1 MLIPPSQSLRGS
13 FTVILKP
20 VQENVK
26 RITGCHT
33 YFFLSLPKI
42 TADRNMIAQNCCR
55 KIKQEVKGNMEEKN
69 VSENN
74 AAENNAAETVTDTIN
89 TAAQG
94 GFEVRT
100 DLALE
105 QKESFEGDG
114 GEISGVKLKEWH
126 HQKSQVKLTEVKILN
141 EQGAKAMGKPKGTYL
156 TLEADRLSKAD
167 DEYHSEISEE
177 LARQIRK
184 LMGEMIGWK
193 EEDLP
198 SVLVVGL
205 GNRSV
210 TPDSLGPRVL
220 GNLQVTRHLDG
231 QYGDTF
237 LKDRSLPAISGIA
250 PGVMAQTGMETAEI
264 LKGIIGQTHPDLIIA
279 IDALAARSVHRLGTT
294 IQLTD
299 TGIHPGSGVGN
310 HRHSLTKESLGV
322 PVLAI
327 GVPTVVG
334 AAAIVHD
341 TVSALV
347 RVLSENEN
355 TKGTGSWIEDM
366 DSEEQYQLIRE
377 LLEPEFGPLYVTP
390 PDIDQSV
397 KQLSFTISEGIH
409 QAVFP

>member
-1 MLIPPSQSLRGS
+1 M
-13 FTVILKP
+13 
-20 VQENVK
+20 
-26 RITGCHT
+26 
-33 YFFLSLPKI
+33 
-42 TADRNMIAQNCCR
+42 
-55 KIKQEVKGNMEEKN
+55 
-69 VSENN
+69 SENN

-126 HQKSQVKLTEVKILN
+126 HPKSQVKLTEVKILN
-141 EQGAKAMGKPKGTYL
+141 EQGAKALGQPKGTYL

-205 GNRSV
+205 GNSSV